1 MRINLN
7 FKPAAWL
14 EKHLITNSI
23 SITNLSGFLFGL
35 ANSVFLRNSSGK
47 LGKCLVYAHPT
58 NAPRRFMVL
67 LFCFCLLPLRLYVPA
82 LSIYVRSSS
91 LVSNTSGKLRRCLV
105 VRILWLHQEDLWYFF
120 FVCLSLQSTFWSIDL
135 FCQAQKILLSPVV
148 PSSKYSSHNFHGW
161 VPFLFYFSSNP
172 I

>member
-23 SITNLSGFLFGL
+23 SITNLSGFLFGP
-35 ANSVFLRNSSGK
+35 ANSVFLRISSGK

-58 NAPRRFMVL
+58 NTPRRFVVL
-67 LFCFCLLPLRLYVPA
+67 LFCFCLLLLRLYVPA
-82 LSIYVRSSS
+82 LIIYVRSSY

-105 VRILWLHQEDLWYFF
+105 VRTLWLHQEDLWYFF
-120 FVCLSLQSTFWSIDL
+120 VCLFVNAFAQSRGAKLKIFCSVLW
-135 FCQAQKILLSPVV
+135 CQAHNILATISVGEYLL
-148 PSSKYSSHNFHGW
+148 FE
-161 VPFLFYFSSNP
+161 FRFYFFQ
-172 I
+172 